1 MNITKI
7 VAIQL
12 SAFDYTEKQ
21 LDNLIV
27 SLYNGDIDPLKLP
40 ESLYLAV
47 SKHIVGGVEK
57 GFGGSVA
64 FSAVDTELRTAL
76 HENVYLFSGA
86 KTFNFTLEASDA
98 LYSKK
103 GDLLPFE
110 EFKEKANQVFEKYHG
125 QIENGKV
132 RGGWLEAE
140 YNTALSQGGHIKKW
154 NQIQET
160 KHLMPYLR
168 RNEIED
174 SHECIICKSVN
185 GVCLPVDHPFW
196 RENGGDLHY
205 NCRGIIEQVER
216 EEGENLKWADKD
228 VEEAT
233 KKSDAAGR
241 SDAFKFNPGMQKEV
255 FSTEGKSKHP
265 YFEVPKPYKKFA
277 EKNFD
282 LPIPALKQPKLTKA
296 QQTELD
302 NLPRQKTHSQEESKL
317 QEKSLRQYVTQKES
331 LVEKYISSEGKV
343 VNTDEARKLFD
354 GYNGLNANAVHEASS
369 ALGKAAT
376 KQLLE
381 TGKHNKVTMYAGG
394 AGSGKTSAI
403 KQLIPDIQKGTDVI
417 IDGNMASYKGAISK
431 IDQYL
436 TMGKKLDIDYVYR
449 EPVDAWERGVISR
462 MLNNKAEMGRIV
474 PLSTF
479 IENTTGSLKTVKELI
494 ANGVD
499 EVKGVNIKLIDNSMG
514 KDKAAFMTKEKFK
527 TIEYPNNLREILEKR
542 TKELFDEGKISKIQL
557 EGLLK

>member
-1 MNITKI
+1 M
-7 VAIQL
+7 QL
-12 SAFDYTEKQ
+12 NAFDYTEKQ
-21 LDNLIV
+21 LDELIV
-27 SLYNGDIDPLKLP
+27 SLYNGAIDPLKLP
-40 ESLYLAV
+40 EDLYLAV

-57 GFGGSVA
+57 GFGGAVA
-64 FSAVDTELRTAL
+64 FSAVDPELNTAL
-76 HENVYLFSGA
+76 RQNIHLFSGA

-98 LYSKK
+98 LFNKK
-103 GDLLPFE
+103 GDLLPYD
-110 EFKEKANQVFEKYHG
+110 EFKIKANQVFEKYHG
-125 QIENGKV
+125 QIKNDKI

-140 YNTALSQGGHIKKW
+140 YNTALSQAGHIKKW
-154 NQIQET
+154 NQIEQT
-160 KHLMPYLR
+160 KHLLPYLL
-168 RNEIED
+168 RNEIAD
-174 SHECIICKSVN
+174 SHECIICKAVN
-185 GVCLPVDHPFW
+185 GVCLPVEHPFW

-205 NCRGIIEQVER
+205 NCRGIVEQVER
-216 EEGENLKWADKD
+216 EEGEQLRWTDKAA
-228 VEEAT
+228 EEAS
-233 KKSDAAGR
+233 KKSDEAGR
-241 SDAFKFNPGMQKEV
+241 TDAFKYNPGMQKEI
-255 FSTEGKSKHP
+255 FSTGGKSKHP

-282 LPIPALKQPKLTKA
+282 LPIPEVKKPRLTKE
-296 QQTELD
+296 QKKELE
-302 NLPRQKTHSQEESKL
+302 NLPRQKTHSKEEAKL
-317 QEKSLRQYVTQKES
+317 QEKSLKQFVTQKEN
-331 LVEKYISSEGKV
+331 LVEKYIGAEGKV

-381 TGKHNKVTMYAGG
+381 TGKYNKVTMYAGG

-499 EVKGVNIKLIDNSMG
+499 EVKGINIKLIDNSMG
-514 KDKAAFMTKEKFK
+514 KDKAAFMTKEKFQ
-527 TIEYPNNLREILEKR
+527 TIKYPDNLREILEKR